1 MGKWGVWVFCYYY
14 SRYSES
20 WSGARR
26 NSADVLNTF
35 ARHPQFTYK
44 HTLRIMTSLRMII
57 DNSQTVFIHEEDER
71 IAQVLVSLCEN
82 GHLFFENLFIW
93 FDDTHCNLETYID
106 SMQRRI
112 TWKNLY
118 RSLLVQLSRKKLFS
132 SFDDPDNK
140 LVQEQKS
147 SNHMERDLGG

>member
-1 MGKWGVWVFCYYY
+1 
-14 SRYSES
+14 
-20 WSGARR
+20 
-26 NSADVLNTF
+26 
-35 ARHPQFTYK
+35 
-44 HTLRIMTSLRMII
+44 MII